1 MAFPVVGAI
10 QLAVK
15 IASKVLKGKPKEV
28 IEEAV
33 DSIIRGDKEIRT
45 ELMKSRQ
52 FYLEFFRPDL
62 MSQWGITVKNLW
74 RPFVAV
80 MFSLFN
86 MVFYIVTA
94 IQGNP
99 QMPDKYFLTV
109 STGIIFTIVLGRT
122 AEKIRKKIV

>member
-33 DSIIRGDKEIRT
+33 DSIIRGDKEIQT

-62 MSQWGITVKNLW
+62 LPQWAVAIKNLW
-74 RPFVAV
+74 RPFVAII
-80 MFSLFN
+80 FSLYN
-86 MVFYIVTA
+86 LVFYTV
-94 IQGNP
+94 QGV
-99 QMPDKYFLTV
+99 MPDKYFLVT
-109 STGIIFTIVLGRT
+109 STGIIFTMVLGRT
-122 AEKIRKKIV
+122 VEKIRKKIV